1 MMNNMMINFNPLG
14 INNPIIGTNIQQ
26 NQMNGMMMD
35 ETAQNIRNI
44 IKPYE
49 NKIRELEEIIKQKDF
64 EIIVLKQRL
73 NNNNS
78 NINNLNPML
87 INMNMNPM
95 MVNMNMNQM
104 NLMMGNM
111 NQQMNENDKE
121 ISLTIILENK
131 IELINCFINDKASI
145 LEEKCNLDKGV
156 LTFNYK
162 VVDTELTIEENG
174 IFNHSLIYVKYDI
187 KNIAFRNTQG
197 MSITICLSEDCPL
210 EIALIYYL
218 MSSGRIMNRYNKN
231 VSFLYNAFKLK
242 FKDETPI
249 KEIFQGN
256 PIPLVIVNI

>member
-95 MVNMNMNQM
+95 MANMNMNPM

-131 IELINCFINDKASI
+131 IESIKCFINDKASI

-162 VVDTELTIEENG
+162 VVNTELTIGENG
-174 IFNHSLIYVKYDI
+174 IFNHSLIYEKNGVKSI
-187 KNIAFRNTQG
+187 TFRNTQG
-197 MSITICLSEDCPL
+197 ISIQICLSDDCPL

-218 MSSGRIMNRYNKN
+218 MRLGRIMDRDNGR

-249 KEIFQGN
+249 KEIFSGN

>member
-131 IELINCFINDKASI
+131 IELIKCFINDKASI
-145 LEEKCNLDKGV
+145 LKEKCNLTKGA

-162 VVDTELTIEENG
+162 VIDTELTIGENG
-174 IFNHSLIYVKYDI
+174 IFNHSLIYEKNGVKSI
-187 KNIAFRNTQG
+187 TFRNTQG
-197 MSITICLSEDCPL
+197 I
-210 EIALIYYL
+210 
-218 MSSGRIMNRYNKN
+218 R
-231 VSFLYNAFKLK
+231 FKS
-242 FKDETPI
+242 
-249 KEIFQGN
+249 
-256 PIPLVIVNI
+256 V